1 MFLVSLVEKIGVN
14 IRYFFQS
21 PSLLLKLNA
30 LLEMLHSSTQ
40 IFPKIPYCL
49 ADTPIGEGCV
59 GLGGWHG
66 GGVYQLNCQTHLQ
79 RLKLVK
85 NSVKRK

>member
-1 MFLVSLVEKIGVN
+1 
-14 IRYFFQS
+14 
-21 PSLLLKLNA
+21 
-30 LLEMLHSSTQ
+30 MLHSSTQ

-66 GGVYQLNCQTHLQ
+66 GGVNQLNCQTHLQ

-85 NSVKRK
+85 NSVKKKKILMFERVLVFIFMVIL

>member
-1 MFLVSLVEKIGVN
+1 
-14 IRYFFQS
+14 
-21 PSLLLKLNA
+21 
-30 LLEMLHSSTQ
+30 MLHSSTQ

-66 GGVYQLNCQTHLQ
+66 GKPI
-79 RLKLVK
+79 KLSNQSSEVK
-85 NSVKRK
+85 VSKKFCEKKIILMFERVLVFIFMVIL